1 MAEQDPTKFS
11 ETGAEKLKQ
20 SRPLHLIVGDH
31 KISPCS
37 YETYAQFKLWV
48 VKTLTNGDVDTYSE
62 GSVSITHWDEQAGD
76 HYPNLLNPCECGT
89 FLPIDVE
96 PGPLLS
102 SAIGLLSDL
111 NKLKGV
117 DRTMPQEFSDLID
130 ALMEM
135 AERSLSSNTPLEIR

>member
-1 MAEQDPTKFS
+1 MAGPDPNNPT
-11 ETGAEKLKQ
+11 ETDKITS

-37 YETYAQFKLWV
+37 YDTYAQFKLWV
-48 VKTLTNGDVDTYSE
+48 VKTLTKGEIDTYSE
-62 GSVSITHWDEQAGD
+62 GSVLITHWDEQAGD
-76 HYPNLLNPCECGT
+76 TFPHLLNPCECGT

-111 NKLKGV
+111 NKLKRI
-117 DRTMPQEFSDLID
+117 DRTMPQEYRDLID
-130 ALMEM
+130 TMMDM
-135 AERSLSSNTPLEIR
+135 AERSLSSNMPLEIR